1 MRVRLIVWLLCVPW
15 FSAACVCA
23 FAEEPKDLLP
33 AKIRDAGVVNV
44 AANATYPPFAFND
57 ANGESSGVEPDL
69 MRAIAA
75 KLGIK
80 AVFTG
85 LEFVTIMPSIQAGR
99 FEVGLGGFFDTPA
112 RREVARFI
120 DYMYAVDG
128 LVTRVGNPD
137 HISIV
142 DLCGKSVSGSE
153 SSTEVTNL
161 LALSKQCTDQGK
173 PAIDVVVLK
182 GTPAQIVAVNSGRV
196 AAACVTKAVTVYI
209 ASQSGAGVESL
220 PGIVP
225 EASGVKQLDGI
236 MVRKEEPELAQ
247 AMTAAMDALIAD
259 GTYAAIFK
267 KWGLPRDLALPRAIL
282 H

>member
-1 MRVRLIVWLLCVPW
+1 MRVRLIVWLFCVPW

-23 FAEEPKDLLP
+23 EAQEPKDLLP

-57 ANGESSGVEPDL
+57 SNGESSGVEPDL

-128 LVTRVGNPD
+128 LVTRAGNPD
-137 HISIV
+137 HISV
-142 DLCGKSVSGSE
+142 ADLCGKSVSGSE
-153 SSTEVTNL
+153 SSAEVTNL

-236 MVRKEEPELAQ
+236 MVRKEEPELAN

-267 KWGLPRDLALPRAIL
+267 KWGLPRDLALPQAIL